1 MAKYSL
7 EFKIQIVTE
16 YLNGKGSYNSLAKKY
31 KIPSS
36 TRLRDWVK
44 MYQAF
49 GVDGLARK
57 RENATYSLDFKLN
70 VIEYYLTTEIS
81 YKDLAIS
88 LGINNPA
95 LIASWV
101 SKYRKEGIDGLSA
114 KKGRPPKM
122 KSNRKQTETI
132 KELQADEQ
140 SEYVKQL
147 EKELL
152 HLKIENA
159 YLKELRRLRLEDTR
173 KQKKLQESSTVSE
186 KNSH

>member
-7 EFKIQIVTE
+7 EFKLQVVTE
-16 YLNGKGSYNSLAKKY
+16 YLTGKDSYESISKQY
-31 KIPSS
+31 QIPSE
-36 TRLRDWVK
+36 TRVSEWVA
-44 MYQAF
+44 MYKAF

-70 VIEYYLTTEIS
+70 VVECYLTTELS

-95 LIASWV
+95 LITSWV
-101 SKYRKEGIDGLSA
+101 SKFRKNGIDGLSG

-122 KSNRKQTETI
+122 KSNKKQPEAI
-132 KELQADEQ
+132 KEIQTDEQ

-159 YLKELRRLRLEDTR
+159 YLKELRRLRLEDA
-173 KQKKLQESSTVSE
+173 QKEKELQELSTVSE
-186 KNSH
+186 KTSR

>member
-7 EFKIQIVTE
+7 EFKLQVVTE
-16 YLNGKGSYNSLAKKY
+16 YLSGKGSYESLAKKNQISSKEQIHKWVEMY
-31 KIPSS
+31 K
-36 TRLRDWVK
+36 
-44 MYQAF
+44 AF

-57 RENATYSLDFKLN
+57 RENAIYSLDFKLN
-70 VIEYYLTTEIS
+70 VVECYLTTELS

-101 SKYRKEGIDGLSA
+101 SSFRKDGIDGLYG

-122 KSNRKQTETI
+122 KSTKKQPETI
-132 KELQADEQ
+132 KEIQTDEQ

-159 YLKELRRLRLEDTR
+159 YLKELRRLRLEDTQ
-173 KQKKLQESSTVSE
+173 KQKELQESSTVSE
-186 KNSH
+186 KTSL